1 MLVRTLR
8 TRVIAVVVV
17 TALVGTT
24 LLGALAVF
32 RPRSTVSIP
41 AQGPWT
47 VAVAGDM
54 ATVLECRDDPAV
66 ADDYMSAD
74 LPSTRFALVLDV
86 DARQGDVQRV
96 VRCIART
103 IDPGRISVTTTQV
116 QQPAA

>member
-1 MLVRTLR
+1 MLVRTTR

-17 TALVGTT
+17 AALIGTT

-32 RPRSTVSIP
+32 QPRATVSIP
-41 AQGPWT
+41 SQGPWT
-47 VAVAGDM
+47 VGVLGNLS
-54 ATVLECRDDPAV
+54 TVLECRDDPAV

-86 DARQGDVQRV
+86 DARPDDVQRV
-96 VRCIART
+96 VRCLART